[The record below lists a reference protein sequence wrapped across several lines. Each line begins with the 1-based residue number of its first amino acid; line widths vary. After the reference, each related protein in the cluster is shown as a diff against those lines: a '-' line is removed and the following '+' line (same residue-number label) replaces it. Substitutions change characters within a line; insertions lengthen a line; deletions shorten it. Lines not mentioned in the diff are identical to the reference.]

1 MMKEHCCSFISSFT
15 VSLIFNG
22 ILLYL
27 QMNSRFMIL
36 ILNLL
41 GQNEHLGKVLEGR
54 LVDVL

>member
-36 ILNLL
+36 ILHLL
-41 GQNEHLGKVLEGR
+41 GQNEHLGIVVEGS
-54 LVDVL
+54 LVDIL

>member
-1 MMKEHCCSFISSFT
+1 MKKEHCCSFISSFT

-27 QMNSRFMIL
+27 QMNSEFMKL

-41 GQNEHLGKVLEGR
+41 GKNEHLGIVVEGS
-54 LVDVL
+54 LVDIL